1 MPIEVVWADKYGFC
15 AGVSR
20 AIKMAKEAGQK
31 AREETSGPVH
41 ALKELVHN
49 RHVVDGLSN
58 LGIQTVQ
65 SLEEIPNDVEDATV
79 IVQAHGVTPKVY
91 EEAKARNL
99 KVVDATCPLV
109 AQSHKRVK
117 ALAGQGKKIL
127 YISSEPTHDEA
138 VGVAGE
144 APDDVTVTTLKE
156 LNKVRIDKPED
167 IVVLTQTTLSVLETG
182 KALENLKNKYPE
194 ITIEPH
200 ICLATTERQ
209 EAVIKLAR
217 DIGFVVVVGSPTS
230 SNSKRL
236 REVAEAAGAQAYIVD
251 TAEELKPE
259 WFKGIKKVGVTSG
272 ASTPEDLLEAVV
284 ERIKN
289 LK

>member
-1 MPIEVVWADKYGFC
+1 MKEKLVGIEVSVVKPHGFC
-15 AGVSR
+15 GGVAR
-20 AIKMAKEAGQK
+20 AIKLA
-31 AREETSGPVH
+31 EETGAEFPGKTY
-41 ALKELVHN
+41 LLGEIVHN
-49 RHVVDGLSN
+49 KHVVDRLEKKFGVK
-58 LGIQTVQ
+58 TVQ
-65 SLEEIPNDVEDATV
+65 SLTEIPEGATV
-79 IVQAHGVTPKVY
+79 IFRAHGVTPQTWR
-91 EEAKARNL
+91 EAEQRNL
-99 KVVDATCPLV
+99 RVVDATCPLV

-138 VGVAGE
+138 IGVAGE

-167 IVVLTQTTLSVLETG
+167 TVVLTQTTLSVLETG

-209 EAVIKLAR
+209 EAVIKLAL

-251 TAEELKPE
+251 TAEELKQE